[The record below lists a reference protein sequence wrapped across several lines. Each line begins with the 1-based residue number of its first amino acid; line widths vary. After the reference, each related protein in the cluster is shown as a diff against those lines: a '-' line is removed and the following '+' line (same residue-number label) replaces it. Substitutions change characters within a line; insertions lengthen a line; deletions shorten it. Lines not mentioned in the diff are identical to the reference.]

1 MPPRVSPAARRD
13 RFTLP
18 SGRRLAWSEWGATD
32 GRPVLFCTGAGMSG
46 ALGVESDV
54 AEGLG
59 VRLIGIDRPGLGG
72 SDPDPDKAFETW
84 VADVATLIRSLGLER
99 PRALGVSQGA
109 PFALALGAAE
119 IVAAV
124 SVVTG
129 QDELAHPEVRPMLAP
144 EVAIL
149 VASAELDPA
158 GFESHIAATAGADWL
173 WTMIEAMSAPE
184 DVAFYQSEP
193 FRTLYRTALDEGFS
207 QGAGGY
213 ARDLSLT
220 FRPWPFLL
228 ETMSVPVD
236 LWFALGDRSP
246 VHSPDHGTTLARRL
260 PKSRLEVDDTYGG
273 ALLWQRS
280 RDILESLL
288 AR

>member
-1 MPPRVSPAARRD
+1 MPPSVTPAARRD
-13 RFTLP
+13 RFALP
-18 SGRRLAWSEWGATD
+18 SGRRLAWSEWGPP
-32 GRPVLFCTGAGMSG
+32 GGHPVVLCPGAGMSG
-46 ALGVESDV
+46 TLGVGGGA
-54 AEGLG
+54 AEELG

-72 SDPDPDKAFETW
+72 SDPDPDKGFETW
-84 VADVATLIRSLGLER
+84 VADVAALIRGLDLER

-129 QDELAHPEVRPMLAP
+129 QDELAHPDVRPMLAP

-158 GFESHIAATAGADWL
+158 GFERHIAATASADWL
-173 WTMIEAMSAPE
+173 WAMIAAMSAPE
-184 DVAFYQSEP
+184 DVAFYESEP
-193 FRTLYRTALDEGFS
+193 FGGLYRTALNEGFS
-207 QGAGGY
+207 RGPEGY
-213 ARDLSLT
+213 ARDLTLT
-220 FRPWPFLL
+220 FRPWPFAL

-236 LWFALGDRSP
+236 LWFARGDRSP
-246 VHSPDHGTTLARRL
+246 VHAPDHGATLARRL
-260 PKSRLEVDDTYGG
+260 PKSRLTVDETHGG
-273 ALLWQRS
+273 SLLWQRS
-280 RDILESLL
+280 RNVLESLL